1 MALSSKQV
9 HAVGA
14 STGRV
19 NLWDGAVRSGKT
31 FSSILRFLAAVA
43 QASTYGELV
52 IIGKNKDSI
61 YRNFFAPIEQLPD
74 LAFISA
80 QVKYRQGSPTAR
92 ILGRRV
98 NVIGANDN
106 RLECLEKVKA

>member
-1 MALSSKQV
+1 MALSRKQV

-14 STGRV
+14 SVGRV

-52 IIGKNKDSI
+52 IVGKNKDSI

-74 LAFISA
+74 LAFIAA

-98 NVIGANDN
+98 NVIGANDSKEIG
-106 RLECLEKVKA
+106 RAHV